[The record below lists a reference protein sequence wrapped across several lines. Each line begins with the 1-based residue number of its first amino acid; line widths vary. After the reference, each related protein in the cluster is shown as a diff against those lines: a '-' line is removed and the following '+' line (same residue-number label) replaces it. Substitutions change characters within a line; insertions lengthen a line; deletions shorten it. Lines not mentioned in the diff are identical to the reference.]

1 MQFYIDYTKLARKLK
16 WKEISNFYEKEKRIY
31 PCGPQ
36 NAARA
41 TWPTP
46 GKPVRT
52 GDYAIKPPVLSDI
65 MRLL

>member
-31 PCGPQ
+31 PCSPQ
-36 NAARA
+36 NAPRA
-41 TWPTP
+41 TWPMA
-46 GKPVRT
+46 GKLARI
-52 GDYAIKPPVLSDI
+52 GDYSIKPPVLSDI